1 MMNIREV
8 LIPTETC
15 HITKKG
21 NTVYIRTGK
30 IIVPTSLT
38 IHSTGNLKSTA
49 MNERNWLINP
59 TNNSDAGW
67 NICVDEKEAII
78 AIPLNEKS
86 NHSGNGT
93 GNNTSIGLEICESG
107 DREKTL
113 RNAIQVSAW
122 ILKRFNLTY
131 KALKQHF
138 DWNKKNCPRILRDT
152 GRWEWFVDEV
162 RKEMEVNT
170 MLDKFVEKYTAEV
183 VEKGLDILFSSVSD
197 DGLPSKWAEDE
208 FNEAKKLGI
217 TDGTNPKMF
226 ATREEVAIMVKRA
239 VKKLQS
245 PAENAQK

>member
-1 MMNIREV
+1 MVKIREV

-21 NTVYIRTGK
+21 NKVYIRSGK
-30 IIVPTSLT
+30 IILPTSLT

-49 MNERNWLINP
+49 MNERNWLINS
-59 TNNSDAGW
+59 TNNSGASW

-86 NHSGNGT
+86 NHSGNGI

-113 RNAIQVSAW
+113 GNAIQVAAY
-122 ILKRFNLTY
+122 ILKNFNLTY
-131 KALKQHF
+131 RDLKQHY
-138 DWNKKNCPRILRDT
+138 DWNKKNCPRILRET
-152 GRWEWFVDEV
+152 GRWEWFVNEV
-162 RKEMEVNT
+162 KKEMEVNS

-197 DGLPSKWAEDE
+197 DGLPSEWAKKE
-208 FNEAKKLGI
+208 FEEAKKLGI
-217 TDGTNPKMF
+217 TDGTNPEML
-226 ATREEVAIMVKRA
+226 ATREEVAIMVKRV
-239 VKKLQS
+239 VKK
-245 PAENAQK
+245 

>member
-1 MMNIREV
+1 MVKIREI
-8 LIPTETC
+8 LIPKETC

-21 NTVYIRTGK
+21 NEVYIRTGK
-30 IIVPTSLT
+30 IIIPTSLT
-38 IHSTGNLKSTA
+38 IHSTGNLQSTA
-49 MNERNWLINP
+49 INERNWLVNK
-59 TNNSDAGW
+59 TNNSGASW

-122 ILKRFNLTY
+122 ILKKFNLTY
-131 KALKQHF
+131 KDLKQHY

-152 GRWEWFVDEV
+152 GRWEWFVNEV

-197 DGLPSKWAEDE
+197 DGLPSEWAEDE

-217 TDGTNPKMF
+217 TDGTNPEML

-239 VKKLQS
+239 VKK
-245 PAENAQK
+245 